1 MPKTNMN
8 VAWLAVKQFTK
19 DKKYLQVIEPTESEV
34 LYKGKDLDK
43 VWEYAT
49 CTDEVYI
56 EVYETTKKFLGFMH
70 VLHEKGY
77 DHENVKDYSGD
88 YVFNIVDEIQGKVD
102 KRVEG
107 YNNAMYSSSE
117 YTLGLNRPFTS

>member
-1 MPKTNMN
+1 MSKTKMN

-19 DKKYLQVIEPTESEV
+19 DKKYLKVIEPTESEV

-49 CTDEVYI
+49 CTDEVYV

-70 VLHEKGY
+70 VLHENGY
-77 DHENVKDYSGD
+77 DHENVKNYSGD
-88 YVFNIVDEIQGKVD
+88 YVFKMVGSSPFRNIDDIQEEVD

-107 YNNAMYSSSE
+107 PLVSPP
-117 YTLGLNRPFTS
+117 GLL